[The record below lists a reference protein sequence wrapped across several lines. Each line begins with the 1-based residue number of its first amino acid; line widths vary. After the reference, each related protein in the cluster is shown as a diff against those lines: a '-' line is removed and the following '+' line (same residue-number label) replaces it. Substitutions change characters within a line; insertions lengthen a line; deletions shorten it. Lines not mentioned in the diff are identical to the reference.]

1 MFLPADCMTQLENS
15 GVVGR
20 FGKAIRVCS
29 RGPAKIAATERKCL
43 LCTGNGPAQAGP
55 GKPKPGKQW
64 KRAARFGMAVYPP
77 PKASQRGER
86 SRAGTGR
93 LSVLPALVARLSLT
107 AIVFS
112 KLRNAVSTTGEAGF
126 FSNQPLF
133 STIEFVR
140 NFNLFLI
147 VL

>member
-1 MFLPADCMTQLENS
+1 MRRDLEWQLTLPQKRLNVAKDPEPE
-15 GVVGR
+15 
-20 FGKAIRVCS
+20 
-29 RGPAKIAATERKCL
+29 PA
-43 LCTGNGPAQAGP
+43 G
-55 GKPKPGKQW
+55 
-64 KRAARFGMAVYPP
+64 F
-77 PKASQRGER
+77 
-86 SRAGTGR
+86 
-93 LSVLPALVARLSLT
+93 SVLPAFVARLSLT

>member
-1 MFLPADCMTQLENS
+1 MRRDLEWQLTLPQKRLNVAKDPEPE
-15 GVVGR
+15 
-20 FGKAIRVCS
+20 
-29 RGPAKIAATERKCL
+29 PA
-43 LCTGNGPAQAGP
+43 G
-55 GKPKPGKQW
+55 
-64 KRAARFGMAVYPP
+64 F
-77 PKASQRGER
+77 
-86 SRAGTGR
+86 
-93 LSVLPALVARLSLT
+93 SVLRAFVARLSLT
-107 AIVFS
+107 TIVFS